1 MEMMGNGSP
10 GPLPPGLQ
18 EHVRG
23 YLHVERPPGDMVAR
37 IWHRLGRAEED
48 DDPVLV
54 WVNHQRSWRR
64 TAVGLAIGAAAGA
77 VLAISVGIGARV
89 VSRLSADSATVASY
103 SATDQAGAHQAIE
116 HERPIV
122 QRPAKMPVPRAP
134 DPRQEAVPQTPAK
147 AERPQPQAPRKAP
160 PSALESLKSEL
171 DLLEGA
177 QAALAEEK
185 PEKALA
191 LLERHARE
199 HPKAR
204 LREEREGLRTI
215 ALCEAGKP
223 MQGRAEAKL
232 FLRRHATST
241 LAARVRSACELD
253 STETRPR
260 GQ

>member
-1 MEMMGNGSP
+1 MMGDGSP

-64 TAVGLAIGAAAGA
+64 TAMGLAIGAAAGV

-89 VSRLSADSATVASY
+89 VSKLRAGPATVAPY
-103 SATDQAGAHQAIE
+103 SATDQAGTREAIDR
-116 HERPIV
+116 ERSAV
-122 QRPAKMPVPRAP
+122 QRPTKKPAPEAPEPR
-134 DPRQEAVPQTPAK
+134 EEVVPQTPAK
-147 AERPQPQAPRKAP
+147 AERPLTQAPTKAQ

-171 DLLEGA
+171 ALLEEA
-177 QAALAEEK
+177 NAALAERK

-199 HPKAR
+199 HPGAR
-204 LREEREGLRTI
+204 LRQEREGLRAI
-215 ALCEAGKP
+215 ALCDAGKP

-232 FLRRHATST
+232 FLRRHAVST
-241 LAARVRSACELD
+241 LAVRVRSACKLD
-253 STETRPR
+253 PTETSPR